1 MSARPPAEI
10 LRQLQAVMAELTAA
24 LQEPDPKSDVSPKLQ
39 QALGRPKRE
48 TRASMPSTADVP
60 LESHEDIRAK
70 ARAYK
75 AVELDSSG
83 DLREQA
89 RAVARGD
96 YNDPSARYSAMDN
109 APKPEKKD
117 YKPADYKYETDHPD
131 RLKDYTPSDDPDWPP
146 DSVWLGTGDH
156 KLIE

>member
-1 MSARPPAEI
+1 VSARPPAEI

-24 LQEPDPKSDVSPKLQ
+24 LQEPDPKSDISPKLRQ
-39 QALGRPKRE
+39 ALNNDYYASALGRPKRE

-89 RAVARGD
+89 RAVARG
-96 YNDPSARYSAMDN
+96 
-109 APKPEKKD
+109 
-117 YKPADYKYETDHPD
+117 YKPADYKYESEKPE